1 MDEINKKAIERM
13 NDILDAIKV
22 EIDTI
27 ILNPSK
33 NPDDDC
39 IASDTIN
46 NLTQA
51 FDLLYRN
58 LR

>member
-33 NPDDDC
+33 TPDDDFV
-39 IASDTIN
+39 ASDTIH
-46 NLTQA
+46 NLAQA
-51 FDLLYRN
+51 FEIIYSNVR
-58 LR
+58 